1 MKRNLLISL
10 VGLAVLFS
18 SWTAQA
24 MECKGVDFPE
34 QVQVEGVSLALNGLG
49 LRQAT
54 LFKVNVYVAG
64 LYLAQISPDAEAILE
79 SITSKKLV
87 LQFLRDVGKK
97 DLNKAW
103 DKGFADNAPDLLPA
117 LQDRV
122 DLLTSW
128 MSDMTAGQQLV
139 FTYMPAAGIEVNVN
153 GSVQGMI
160 PGNDFARAFLSIWL
174 GSQPPNPGLKTGLLG
189 GVCE

>member
-1 MKRNLLISL
+1 
-10 VGLAVLFS
+10 
-18 SWTAQA
+18 

-79 SITSKKLV
+79 SITPKKLV